1 MLVKLLSCTSG
12 FGKALLD
19 SGRHPEKGEE
29 NWHTGKVQLLGLIKA
44 ETKCFSLTSFKIVP
58 NVKA

>member
-1 MLVKLLSCTSG
+1 MLVKLLSCTTG
-12 FGKALLD
+12 FGNALLD

-29 NWHTGKVQLLGLIKA
+29 NWNIRKVQFLGHIKA
-44 ETKCFSLTSFKIVP
+44 ETKCFFLKSFKIVP